1 MHSSRNIVSYRLV
14 KRTST
19 VVLMFEFQ
27 MGIEKLLKSKYFQY
41 NIAIL
46 TERIAISILGWNFK
60 VWTTN
65 LEQSL
70 PFGNY
75 NI

>member
-1 MHSSRNIVSYRLV
+1 
-14 KRTST
+14 
-19 VVLMFEFQ
+19 MFEFQ